1 MDPIIRSL
9 FIKIAAAIVVMS
21 AVVAGLILAFEDTE
35 ALPAAQTSETATTA
49 DFTDTTTTTA
59 PTTTAGSSASSATIL
74 MPPET
79 TTTAYGGD
87 HDYRV
92 RCDDNDYDYCD
103 DNDTGNDHNH
113 NNASAATTQTEP
125 EGLRAVHAELE
136 PSGQIVLCYVSGRT
150 TSYCTVWC
158 TKRIRAGC

>member
-35 ALPAAQTSETATTA
+35 ALPAAQTSENCDDRGFPRIQRRLLRRRRRRGFGVVGNYTYA
-49 DFTDTTTTTA
+49 
-59 PTTTAGSSASSATIL
+59 AGDNDDCH
-74 MPPET
+74 
-79 TTTAYGGD
+79 GGD

-113 NNASAATTQTEP
+113 NNASARHDAD
-125 EGLRAVHAELE
+125 
-136 PSGQIVLCYVSGRT
+136 
-150 TSYCTVWC
+150 
-158 TKRIRAGC
+158 RAGGA